1 MRRSSHVLTTS
12 RASSGWHGS
21 LRESRGAASAYENPR
36 CHVSTCIELMPRSM
50 RTTSARTPSASSD
63 SRPAA
68 KSVRMKRVAQLTS
81 AASSVKRSSATG
93 SRSRPMSSP
102 SGPRRSAM
110 SRAWPPPPTVQSMA
124 TSPGRGSSRPS
135 ASSARTGSCVA
146 VMSSRLTKL
155 RSDVGD
161 LVGEGAVV
169 GGPRRPVPDL
179 QAVLGT
185 HHDDLLAEAG
195 VLEQERGD
203 AHAAGGVELGVER
216 VGREERA
223 ELAPLR
229 RKTVE
234 ALQRLCRERPVLR
247 WPPQFHAPLEALGQH
262 DAVAQ
267 RRPELGRDG
276 ESVLR
281 IQRVVEGATK
291 GHRKLMSSRRR
302 EAGVEEWEEPLHSGL
317 LVIFYPTL
325 FHKATQFAH
334 DPPPRSTR

>member
-1 MRRSSHVLTTS
+1 
-12 RASSGWHGS
+12 
-21 LRESRGAASAYENPR
+21 
-36 CHVSTCIELMPRSM
+36 MPRSIN
-50 RTTSARTPSASSD
+50 TTSARTPSASSD

-68 KSVRMKRVAQLTS
+68 KSVRMNRVRQSTS
-81 AASSVKRSSATG
+81 AASSAKRSSATG

-110 SRAWPPPPTVQSMA
+110 RRACPPPPTVQSMA

-135 ASSARTGSCVA
+135 ASSARTGSWVA

-161 LVGEGAVV
+161 FVGEGVV
-169 GGPRRPVPDL
+169 VLRPRRPVPDL

-203 AHAAGGVELGVER
+203 AHTAGGVELGVER

-229 RKTVE
+229 RKTVK
-234 ALQRLCRERPVLR
+234 ALQRLGRERLVLGR
-247 WPPQFHAPLEALGQH
+247 PPQLDALLDTLGQH
-262 DAVAQ
+262 DPVAQ

-281 IQRVVEGATK
+281 IQRVVEGAAK
-291 GHRKLMSSRRR
+291 GHRKLMSSD
-302 EAGVEEWEEPLHSGL
+302 EEKPGWRSG
-317 LVIFYPTL
+317 
-325 FHKATQFAH
+325 
-334 DPPPRSTR
+334 RSPSTPACW